1 VPPACRGIDPGGHGA
16 TPRVEA
22 TIRVPETLDRVP
34 IFGVGERNLKM
45 IREALGVSVAA
56 RDDLVRLSGDPA
68 ALAAARQVVDAL
80 IRAAQRGQTFTRQQV
95 LDTIAEAGWSASRTP
110 MHVAPDDDADAPPPA
125 RRRHLARDASSD
137 DAAPAPH
144 AHHHAHSGDWTERL
158 DVYAGNRPVAPK
170 TDNQRA
176 YLEAIR
182 THDLVFGIGPAGTGK
197 TYLAVAAGIHL
208 LKSGRVKKLVLARPA
223 VEAGEKLGFLPGDQ
237 FAKVNPYLRPLLDA
251 LHDMMDYATIKRFMA
266 NDVVEISP
274 LAFMRGRTLNDAVVI
289 LDEAQNTTRGQMH
302 MFLTRMGQRSKM
314 IVTGDTTQI
323 DLPDPRES
331 GLIDAARRLRRV
343 RGVAFCALD
352 TVDVVRHELVQRIIT
367 AYQDSDPQQTEHA
380 RTLEREIRDSLRD
393 DDAPR

>member
-1 VPPACRGIDPGGHGA
+1 M
-16 TPRVEA
+16 EA

-68 ALAAARQVVDAL
+68 ALTAARQVVDAL

-110 MHVAPDDDADAPPPA
+110 MHVMPDDDADAPPPA
-125 RRRHLARDASSD
+125 RRRHLARDAFNDD
-137 DAAPAPH
+137 DASRAPH
-144 AHHHAHSGDWTERL
+144 THHAGHSGDWTERL

-393 DDAPR
+393 DDTPR